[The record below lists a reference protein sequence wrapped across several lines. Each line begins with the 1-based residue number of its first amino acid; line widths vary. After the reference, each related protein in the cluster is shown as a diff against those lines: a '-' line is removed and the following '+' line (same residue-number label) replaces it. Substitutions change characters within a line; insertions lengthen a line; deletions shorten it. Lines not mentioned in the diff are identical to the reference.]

1 MSFVDMTDPAQ
12 VESAIRTNTKIVWIE
27 SPTNPLLKVI
37 DIRGVA
43 KIVAKHPSIILV
55 VDNTFFTSF
64 FQRPLEL
71 GAHLVVYSL
80 TKYMNGHSDVV
91 MGAVTLNNKE
101 LYDRLLFL
109 QNATGI
115 VPSPFDCY
123 LVNRSLKT
131 LALRMRQHMESGLAV
146 GR

>member
-1 MSFVDMTDPAQ
+1 MDMTDPAQ
-12 VESAIRTNTKIVWIE
+12 VESAIRSNTKIVWIE

-37 DIRGVA
+37 DIRAVA
-43 KIVAKHPSIILV
+43 QIVAKHSSVILV
-55 VDNTFFTSF
+55 VDNTFFTSY

-71 GAHLVVYSL
+71 GADLVVYSL

-101 LYDRLLFL
+101 LYERLLFL